1 MIEVKALEGIKI
13 YRGGSSM
20 KKAIVFFLVLTLVA
34 PALMA
39 AQQPLVRLEVINQT
53 GEDIY
58 IQMEYPY
65 TNLKVPFDPPNI
77 PEIDPQ
83 HPERKPVEDDWVRT
97 RFTITRDTYENVKI
111 WACGGA
117 FTGTLNL
124 EHRLL
129 LNFVPCEEMIQDW
142 SPRWFGEPT
151 MEKPNIVKGPNSDI
165 GWRFVYKWQLTP

>member
-1 MIEVKALEGIKI
+1 
-13 YRGGSSM
+13 M

-65 TNLKVPFDPPNI
+65 TNLKVPFNPPAEFKVDPK
-77 PEIDPQ
+77 
-83 HPERKPVEDDWVRT
+83 HPERKPKLVQWDRT
-97 RFTITRDTYENVKI
+97 RFTILRDTYKDVKI
-111 WACGGA
+111 WACGGV
-117 FTGTLNL
+117 FTGSLNL
-124 EHRLL
+124 ERRLL

-142 SPRWFGEPT
+142 SPRWWGEPS
-151 MEKPNIVKGPNSDI
+151 MEKPNLFDSPNSDI
-165 GWRFVYKWQLTP
+165 GWQFQYKWQLTP